1 MGPPYLVLGDD
12 RSGSYRDIP
21 ISLRTTTPTIMP
33 SKSIDRNNINEFII
47 WLYEQ
52 LTGIIPI
59 SYIYILFLCVSV
71 CWIIHTLCCSGEDS
85 HYIHPIGTNGN
96 LKKYKLSSMK
106 VYPKKT
112 IILTV

>member
-1 MGPPYLVLGDD
+1 MGPPFLIIAED
-12 RSGSYRDIP
+12 RKFGSYRDIP
-21 ISLRTTTPTIMP
+21 RSFTETTIMP
-33 SKSIDRNNINEFII
+33 SKSIDKNNINEFII